1 MNTILHFHQQ
11 KWVPTVL
18 CLHQHFCF
26 VFSVL
31 YFRYSI
37 NNRCVVV
44 SHYCFNLLFF
54 NDFKCLIYFHLLLC
68 HPYIFF
74 GKMLTLVF
82 SVIYWVVYI
91 LPARFWVLHIVHQ
104 SFYQM
109 CFFQIFSP
117 SVWLFFSFSLK
128 CLSQSK
134 SVLFQWGSS
143 FLFFFFS

>member
-109 CFFQIFSP
+109 CFFSDIFSQ
-117 SVWLFFSFSLK
+117 SVTFLFILFFKVSFTEQK
-128 CLSQSK
+128 CFI
-134 SVLFQWGSS
+134 SVRFKFS
-143 FLFFFFS
+143 FFS